1 MNAKDI
7 LERGHQAV
15 IKAADGLPHADWEAG
30 GVCGAWSVK
39 EVIAH
44 LAGYE
49 HVLAEGL
56 GLFSSEAV
64 TPHLDE
70 YRSQWPTYND
80 DKVAERRD
88 RRPAEVWAEYR
99 DAHAHAVAAL
109 DAISA
114 AKLREVG
121 TVPWYD
127 PQGSIDD
134 FVVRLGFGH
143 KREHAAQIAVYRD
156 LIKR

>member
-7 LERGHQAV
+7 LERGHQSV
-15 IKAADGLPHADWEAG
+15 IKATDGLPQADWETG
-30 GVCGAWSVK
+30 GVCGVWSVR
-39 EVIAH
+39 EIIAH

-56 GLFSSEAV
+56 GLFSSDDV

-70 YRSQWPTYND
+70 YRSQWATYND
-80 DKVAERRD
+80 DKVAERHD
-88 RRPAEVWAEYR
+88 RRPSEVWAEYV
-99 DAHAHAVAAL
+99 DAHARAAAVL

-127 PQGSIDD
+127 PQASIDD
-134 FVVRLGFGH
+134 FIVRLGFGH
-143 KREHAAQIAVYRD
+143 KREHAAQIMAYRD
-156 LIKR
+156 RIKR